1 MKKIIALVLALTL
14 AAGLTAAAAETPE
27 SFDVSYFE
35 KNGNIFQVEVL
46 QDGESARITSVAAN
60 EKTTRPNYAFSTPYD
75 TESYYSAII
84 PDIAVLNYPRDQERQ
99 AAFRICILYNG
110 TKPLNIISATFAGN
124 GYEFTFSEITMGSA
138 PEQDGVYTESLV
150 IVGGNSDNNARFLA
164 TLMADALGYVQRRY
178 ITDGGDVNAALPG
191 WTLVLHGDEDVTVQL
206 PAGFWDDVGLFTLSL
221 SDMNALNL
229 IARNPGSPCE
239 IAEVK

>member
-14 AAGLTAAAAETPE
+14 AAGLTAAVAETPE
-27 SFDVSYFE
+27 FFDVSYFE
-35 KNGNIFQVEVL
+35 QNENIFLVDVSE
-46 QDGESARITSVAAN
+46 DGESARIISGDLDESHTF
-60 EKTTRPNYAFSTPYD
+60 TTPYQS
-75 TESYYSAII
+75 ESYPNLIR
-84 PDIAVLNYPRDQERQ
+84 PDIAVLNYPREQERQ

-110 TKPLNIISATFAGN
+110 TKPLNINSATFAGG
-124 GYEFTFSEITMGSA
+124 GYEFTLSDIAMGSA

-178 ITDGGDVNAALPG
+178 ITDGGDVNAALPA

-206 PAGFWDDVGLFTLSL
+206 PEGFWDDVGLFTISL
-221 SDMNALNL
+221 DDMNALGL
-229 IARNPGSPCE
+229 IARNTGSPCE
-239 IAEVK
+239 MTEIK